1 MFIPGDLKKHYKNG
15 KFDLF
20 MPRDEFNGTDEEY
33 EAQLP
38 GQFMDKWVT
47 ELQTVQIV
55 RLIDELNTPGVK
67 IPQYLN
73 VQYCENVWRMSVRAD
88 SIHMI
93 WTNYYLDQYYEK
105 VDDYF
110 FWNRVPAKEQVDYV
124 YQKELWKLKPEYEYR
139 MITAGYG

>member
-1 MFIPGDLKKHYKNG
+1 M
-15 KFDLF
+15 
-20 MPRDEFNGTDEEY
+20 
-33 EAQLP
+33 QLP

-55 RLIDELNTPGVK
+55 RFIDELNTPGVK

-73 VQYCENVWRMSVRAD
+73 VQYCENIWRMSVRAD

-93 WTNYYLDQYYEK
+93 WSKFYLSQYYDK

-124 YQKELWKLKPEYEYR
+124 YQKELWKLKPEYEGR